1 MLYELTK
8 EMVEM
13 AEKNP
18 HPFFRYRGP
27 SLVEFEKAELEGMKY
42 VATTELTGSTMYAK
56 GRKEL
61 SLEEIMLVNN
71 VEWRPIV

>member
-18 HPFFRYRGP
+18 HPFIPYRGP
-27 SLVEFEKAELEGMKY
+27 SLIEVEKAELEGMKY
-42 VATTELTGSTMYAK
+42 VAMSLTGSTMYAK

-61 SLEEIMLVNN
+61 TLDEIMFGRSN
-71 VEWRPIV
+71 P